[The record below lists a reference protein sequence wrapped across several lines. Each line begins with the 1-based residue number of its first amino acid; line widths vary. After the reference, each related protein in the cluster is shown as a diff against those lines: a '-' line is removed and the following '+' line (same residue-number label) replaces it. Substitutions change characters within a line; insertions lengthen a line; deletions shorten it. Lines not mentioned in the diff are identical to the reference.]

1 MTGVVTDRVAG
12 QGSIEAADAQGR
24 AALGL
29 LGNSSIE
36 LSTNGHDAI
45 LRAAEILPPGMP
57 VYVAKMP
64 TQTLTE
70 KLIQIRALRASGLDP
85 VPHIA
90 ARQLASRLELRT
102 FLEEAVSGGE
112 VHRVLLI
119 GGNDTRVAGPF
130 RDSAS
135 VLASGLL
142 EDAGIREIDVAGYPE
157 GHPRIPADV
166 LFADLETK
174 MKLADDRGLNLNIVT
189 QFSFA
194 PRTVIAYC
202 SDLALR
208 APGVP
213 VYAGLMGPTH
223 PARLLRFARICGV
236 STTLQAV
243 CSLGL
248 NALKLAT
255 LSSPDKH
262 FAVMARHQA
271 ARENGNLSGIHL
283 FNFGGFHESAKWIS
297 DQLQRGTANA

>member
-112 VHRVLLI
+112 VHRVLL
-119 GGNDTRVAGPF
+119 
-130 RDSAS
+130 
-135 VLASGLL
+135 
-142 EDAGIREIDVAGYPE
+142 
-157 GHPRIPADV
+157 
-166 LFADLETK
+166 
-174 MKLADDRGLNLNIVT
+174 NLNIVP